1 MKYHPGVISALTAV
15 RDPAAGHCQVGSLT
29 GAVASNW
36 GSPAATLE
44 AHIWLFAGTS
54 VSRVVESQTV
64 ADPQPRECS
73 IRRYS
78 SSREDSENAPVRTI
92 SREVFVT
99 PQRLYAGHPIGM
111 VRQSELPSDRK
122 LSDQRL
128 KDARKRRSLGEHIC
142 LKGNGGAQ
150 RYPQAGWKSATECKG
165 IRVLDCEAYKPSR
178 DESRA

>member
-1 MKYHPGVISALTAV
+1 VGDFEAGALASVESSVKYHPGVISALTAV

-54 VSRVVESQTV
+54 VSRVVESQSV

-78 SSREDSENAPVRTI
+78 SSRERAVKMRPVRTI

-128 KDARKRRSLGEHIC
+128 ALH
-142 LKGNGGAQ
+142 
-150 RYPQAGWKSATECKG
+150 T
-165 IRVLDCEAYKPSR
+165 
-178 DESRA
+178 